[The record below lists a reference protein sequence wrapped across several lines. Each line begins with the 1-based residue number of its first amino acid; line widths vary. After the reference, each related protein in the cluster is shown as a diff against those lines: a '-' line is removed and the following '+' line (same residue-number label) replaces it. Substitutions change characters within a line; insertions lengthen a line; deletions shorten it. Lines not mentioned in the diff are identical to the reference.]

1 MVWSTGGD
9 DVCFVFGGRESRL
22 SKMTVMPFY
31 KANSFLLKLGGMQ
44 HREEHADRWGQFELD
59 ERTPLKARC
68 VNVDCCRKERPA
80 VGQRC
85 STSGQFVLLKVTVS
99 QVATFVE
106 IMRWAA
112 RLSGFS
118 PSVST
123 RTAKRPAGQSGQPIV
138 TERALA
144 FCSGLPATLG
154 TSP

>member
-1 MVWSTGGD
+1 MVWSTGGIEGD

-99 QVATFVE
+99 QVATFV
-106 IMRWAA
+106 
-112 RLSGFS
+112 
-118 PSVST
+118 ST

>member
-1 MVWSTGGD
+1 
-9 DVCFVFGGRESRL
+9 
-22 SKMTVMPFY
+22 MTVMPFY

-99 QVATFVE
+99 QVATLL
-106 IMRWAA
+106 
-112 RLSGFS
+112 LSTPDSWTRCLDTVIFIT
-118 PSVST
+118 ST
-123 RTAKRPAGQSGQPIV
+123 QTNCI
-138 TERALA
+138 TYHYLA
-144 FCSGLPATLG
+144 C
-154 TSP
+154 

>member
-99 QVATFVE
+99 QVATFV
-106 IMRWAA
+106 
-112 RLSGFS
+112 
-118 PSVST
+118 ST